1 MEKAVEE
8 RTTMNKRGFT
18 TPAILPASPVFAA
31 SAVWAVLVVLVV
43 LAGAIVGRAQSG
55 LTLSQVLVITRED
68 VKPGKG
74 MAHEQIEK
82 GFARALAKHK
92 VQPYLAMEALSGTS
106 GEAMFISGYA
116 SFAEFEKDN
125 QAIGKAV
132 NGPSKAEFAGLDQ
145 QEADT
150 VSGMQTWVAV
160 YRPDLSYR
168 ADHLMSMLPQ
178 SRYFQVLNFRVR
190 MGRDDD
196 FAEGSKLYLG
206 AFEKLKSERAYVMYQ
221 VVMGAP
227 AGTYLLFTPLK
238 SLKELDDEMAGEK
251 VFMEA
256 MGAENMQRLEKRSG
270 DVFLSTKADL
280 YAFNPEMSNVSK
292 EFAAGDPKYW
302 TPKPPPVVP
311 KNLPVLP
318 NPPRRDGQNP

>member
-1 MEKAVEE
+1 MKRRKAVEE
-8 RTTMNKRGFT
+8 RTTMNKRGFI
-18 TPAILPASPVFAA
+18 TPAIFPGFGAPAVF
-31 SAVWAVLVVLVV
+31 AVWAVL
-43 LAGAIVGRAQSG
+43 AGPMVGLAQSG
-55 LTLSQVLVITRED
+55 PTLPQVLVITRED
-68 VKPGKG
+68 VKPGKA
-74 MAHEQIEK
+74 MSHEQIEK

-92 VQPYLAMEALSGTS
+92 VQPYLGMEALSGNA

-116 SFAEFEKDN
+116 SFADFEKDN
-125 QAIGKAV
+125 QTIGKAV
-132 NGPSKAEFAGLDQ
+132 NGPSKAEFAGLNQ
-145 QEADT
+145 QEADA

-168 ADHLMSMLPQ
+168 ADHLMTMLPQ
-178 SRYFQVLNFRVR
+178 SRYFQVLSFRVR

-196 FAEGSKLYLG
+196 FVEASKLYLA
-206 AFEKLKSERAYVMYQ
+206 AFENLKSERAYVMYQ

-227 AGTYLLFTPLK
+227 AGTYLLFSPLK

-251 VFMEA
+251 AFMDA

-302 TPKPPPVVP
+302 TPKPPPAIP

>member
-1 MEKAVEE
+1 
-8 RTTMNKRGFT
+8 MNKRGFIK
-18 TPAILPASPVFAA
+18 PAILPAS
-31 SAVWAVLVVLVV
+31 AVWVVLAVLVVL
-43 LAGAIVGRAQSG
+43 AEPMVGRAQSG
-55 LTLSQVLVITRED
+55 LTLPQVLVITRED

-92 VQPYLAMEALSGTS
+92 VQPYLAMEALSGNA

-116 SFAEFEKDN
+116 SFAEFEKDFQN
-125 QAIGKAV
+125 FGKAS
-132 NGPSKAEFAGLDQ
+132 NGPSKTEFADLNR
-145 QEADT
+145 QEADL
-150 VSGMQTWVAV
+150 VAGVQAWVAV

-168 ADHLMSMLPQ
+168 GDHLMAMLPQ

-196 FAEGSKLYLG
+196 FVEGSKLYLG
-206 AFEKLKSERAYVMYQ
+206 TFEKLKSERAYVMYQ

-251 VFMEA
+251 AFMEA
-256 MGAENMQRLEKRSG
+256 MGAENLQRLEKRSG
-270 DVFLSTKADL
+270 DVFLSTRADL

-302 TPKPPPVVP
+302 TPTPKPPPVVP
-311 KNLPVLP
+311 RNLPVLP